1 MTDLEKYDDTFT
13 TIFSIRQEELKE
25 LVYQGAADWDSIGH
39 MELIAALEETFG
51 IMMSTEDIVDLS
63 SYEKG
68 KELLKKY
75 DVAIE

>member
-1 MTDLEKYDDTFT
+1 MTNLEKYDDTFI
-13 TIFSIRQEELKE
+13 TIFSIRQEELKG

-51 IMMSTEDIVDLS
+51 IMISTEDIVDFS